1 MSHAPSTRLV
11 LEIHAEP
18 GVAPRAPAE
27 LPRSG
32 RLVIGSDATRAGLAL
47 PHAGVASVHCAIGR
61 TKSGEWAIKDLGS
74 PTGTFVN
81 GERVDSK
88 KISAGDRIELGN
100 ARLLVVDPAATRAE
114 PLPNAGDARS
124 SSRGAGPSS
133 ASSPARAPEP
143 PPKAPSIPGYAIESL
158 LGRGGMGD
166 VYLARQTSL
175 DRRVALKVLAKRL
188 ESDAAFVARFQAE
201 ARAAAA
207 LNHPNVVTV
216 YDVGEETGT
225 HYLSM
230 EYMDRGNLEDR
241 LARERELDWREVLHV
256 LRDAASGL
264 VYAEARGIVHR
275 DIKPANLMQNHV
287 GATKIADL
295 GLATHAELS
304 APPDKSGEKPS
315 EKKVLG
321 TPHFMS
327 PEQVRGERV
336 DRRSDVYSLGASAY
350 RLLSGKTPF
359 EGESSRDILRAVLR
373 DAPPPLAPLAPLAPP
388 ALVQLVERMMSKE
401 ADARPASAAE
411 LVRELDRIGAESAPA
426 TAAATRRPRARALP
440 VFVVLAALG
449 AAAWLTRERWLPR
462 AQDALETAGQ
472 PSALEDDAEDEG
484 DDDAA
489 QGPVPSDAPLDDDQA
504 LELLEANARVAL
516 LELLSREMSTQ
527 NQRIELRALAVKYRG
542 TTAAAEAL
550 ERADSIGDVVAQ
562 EAVAAEASE
571 ARVAQFT
578 NRLREVARFDESP
591 PRPGATLLALRSIDG
606 YAELE
611 HDPDFVQARKNIEL
625 SIVDAAA
632 AYARSVLDGAQA
644 RLARGEFDEA
654 EQMLKDLLPLFELPE
669 FPMGSGAAGVD
680 KLFDVARRTRER
692 LTHMDFARAEHVLRR
707 TREDSEAI
715 ALAFGG
721 QDGLERDLARFDFE
735 AAHARVASLA
745 PRLQTDEAAQF
756 ARALSAELESA
767 GRALA
772 MLAREY
778 SAGGWRR
785 KSFNDPRRTATRNA
799 VGAEPTGLLYEGEG
813 GATEK
818 LAWSEF
824 AGHTKELAKLFYE
837 RLAREYSGAEA
848 ASIAALLRLSAV
860 IEVAVAAERMLV
872 PAKNANFTD
881 AHAREITEAFQAA
894 QPWARDAADKQRLA
908 REAQAAALFN
918 EVMLDTTRGAYSKA
932 VAGTER
938 LLSDFQDTLV
948 VRLLSDGTMASEA
961 TPSAPANGAEAIP
974 TSPADA
980 ETKPGGG

>member
-1 MSHAPSTRLV
+1 MSSAPSARLV
-11 LEIHAEP
+11 LEIDAEP

-32 RLVIGSDATRAGLAL
+32 RLVIGSDATRAALTL

-74 PTGTFVN
+74 PEGTFVN

-88 KISAGDRIELGN
+88 KLGAGDRIVLGS
-100 ARLLVVDPAATRAE
+100 ARLVVVDPAAPRAK
-114 PLPNAGDARS
+114 PQPNADDVKPS
-124 SSRGAGPSS
+124 SHGAGPNAAS
-133 ASSPARAPEP
+133 AAGGTAGRATDPRP
-143 PPKAPSIPGYAIESL
+143 SAPSIPGYAIESL

-241 LARERELDWREVLHV
+241 LARERAFDWREVLHV

-304 APPDKSGEKPS
+304 AVPEKPG

-373 DAPPPLAPLAPLAPP
+373 DAPPPLAPLAPQAPP
-388 ALVQLVERMMSKE
+388 ALVQLVERMMSK
-401 ADARPASAAE
+401 DPGARPASAAE

-426 TAAATRRPRARALP
+426 ASAATRRPRSRALP
-440 VFVVLAALG
+440 VVVVLAALG
-449 AAAWLTRERWLPR
+449 AAAWFTRERWLPR
-462 AQDALETAGQ
+462 AQDAIETVRE
-472 PSALEDDAEDEG
+472 PSALANDAELEGNDE
-484 DDDAA
+484 AA
-489 QGPVPSDAPLDDDQA
+489 PDPVPSDAPIDDDQA
-504 LELLEANARVAL
+504 LQLLEANARVAL

-527 NQRIELRALAVKYRG
+527 NRRIELRALAVKYRG

-550 ERADSIGDVVAQ
+550 ERADSIGDEVAQ
-562 EAVAAEASE
+562 ETVAAEASE

-578 NRLREVARFDESP
+578 NRLRAVARFDESP
-591 PRPGATLLALRSIDG
+591 PRPGAALLALRTIDG

-632 AYARSVLDGAQA
+632 AYARAVLDGAQA

-772 MLAREY
+772 LLAREY

-837 RLAREYSGAEA
+837 RLAREYSGEEA
-848 ASIAALLRLSAV
+848 TSIASLLRLSAV
-860 IEVAVAAERMLV
+860 IEVAAAAERMLV

-881 AHAREITEAFQAA
+881 AHAREIAEAFQAA
-894 QPWARDAADKQRLA
+894 QPWARDATDKQRLA
-908 REAQAAALFN
+908 REAQAAALFS
-918 EVMLDTTRGAYSKA
+918 EVMLDTTRGAFSKA

-948 VRLLSDGTMASEA
+948 VRLLSDGTIPETPANGEA
-961 TPSAPANGAEAIP
+961 TPETAPDTTPPDGEA
-974 TSPADA
+974 
-980 ETKPGGG
+980 KPGGG